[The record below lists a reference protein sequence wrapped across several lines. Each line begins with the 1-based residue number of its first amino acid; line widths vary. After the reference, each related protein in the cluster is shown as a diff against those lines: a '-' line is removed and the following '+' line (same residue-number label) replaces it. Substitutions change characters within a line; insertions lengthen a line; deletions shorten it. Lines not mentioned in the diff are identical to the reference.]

1 MPTIFVDGQE
11 LQVKEGTNVLEACL
25 SAGIDLPYFCWHPS
39 MGSIGSCRQCAVVQ
53 YQNAEDTNGRI
64 VMGCMTPVS
73 EGARFSL
80 NSGSGADSDADEAVD
95 NTIDKVTDKGREFRQ
110 AVIESL
116 MLNHPHDCP
125 VCAEGGEC
133 HLQDMTVMV
142 GHRDRRYRGLKN
154 THRNQYLGPL
164 ISHEMNRCIT
174 CYRCERFYTDYA
186 GGTDLSAQASHDHVY
201 FGRHQDGVLESEFS
215 GNLVEVCP
223 TGVFTDKPLLKQ
235 YSRKWDLQSAPS
247 ICTGCAVGC
256 NILPGERY
264 GKLKRIHNRYND
276 QVNGYF
282 LCDRGRFG
290 SGYINSDE
298 RLNYAGVRDSN
309 GEFAAIKSQEAIEIA
324 AQWMKAG
331 EGDKTNKIVGIG
343 SPRASLESNY
353 LLRELVGKEHFAAGF
368 GDRESQVIHRIAAI
382 LKTTRAKNP
391 SIKQMETADAV
402 LILGEDVTHTAPRVA
417 LGLRQAVRNKAHEL
431 AKQAGLAVWQ
441 DAAVRNLA
449 QDQRSPMIIV
459 SAMETR
465 LDDIASQT
473 VSLAPQDIALFGHA
487 VARAIAG
494 QPSDDESVN
503 EAAAALKN
511 AQRPLVVSGSSMLHR
526 AIVDSAAAVADAL
539 TDLLQADSAQD
550 DSAQD
555 DSSMLSFCLPECNS
569 LGLALLS
576 DEQETLSRLLARTD
590 EIAVLVILENNL
602 SRRLSPDQIN
612 KLTSSGTKIIAL
624 ELLDNELL
632 ASCDLVLSAASYAE
646 SEGTLV
652 SSEGRAQRY
661 YPVFPAAHERL
672 ASWQWLRDLAAA
684 SGHTELAELRYFDQI
699 TAACG
704 ASTELFE
711 PLAGVSPDHNFRSHG
726 QKIPRQTHRASGRTA
741 INADVSV
748 HEPLRKLDPETPL
761 SFSMEG
767 LNRDQPASLTPF
779 YWSPGWNSNQSLQ
792 KFQSEVN
799 GPLRGGPVG
808 QRLLEPQATGIRQSS
823 EFTPLQ
829 VMDEGKWQLV
839 PMHRVHGSDE
849 LSVRT
854 AEVAELAGEAF
865 VAIGPELAA
874 KLEVVDGDGLKV
886 NVDAAGIDG
895 IETSL
900 SVKILTRLAPN
911 CVAYSAGYSSTLALQ
926 PGALA
931 LLSKDSNWQRATPR
945 LIASDRNSYANETN
959 NNRPSQETDI
969 DKGRDKDRDR
979 DKDKDKGEPR
989 HV

>member
-511 AQRPLVVSGSSMLHR
+511 AQRPLVVSGSSMLHS

-886 NVDAAGIDG
+886 NVAAAGIDG

-931 LLSKDSNWQRATPR
+931 LLSKDSNWQRATPQ

>member
-886 NVDAAGIDG
+886 NVAAAGIDG

-979 DKDKDKGEPR
+979 DKGEPR

>member
-672 ASWQWLRDLAAA
+672 ASWHWLRDLAAA
-684 SGHTELAELRYFDQI
+684 SGHTELAELQYFDQI

-704 ASTELFE
+704 ASNELFE

-931 LLSKDSNWQRATPR
+931 LLSKDSNWQRATPQ
-945 LIASDRNSYANETN
+945 LIASDRNSYANET

-969 DKGRDKDRDR
+969 DKGRDKD
-979 DKDKDKGEPR
+979 KDKDKGEPR

>member
-511 AQRPLVVSGSSMLHR
+511 AQRPLVVSGSSMLHS

-539 TDLLQADSAQD
+539 TDLLQA

-661 YPVFPAAHERL
+661 YPVFPVAHERL

-704 ASTELFE
+704 ASNELFE

-931 LLSKDSNWQRATPR
+931 LLSKDSNWQRATPQ

-959 NNRPSQETDI
+959 NRPSQDTDI

-979 DKDKDKGEPR
+979 DKGEPR